1 MSIEQ
6 QKTVEV
12 LKVEVGDDYS
22 IELSAWDVMTGDSA
36 VVSLSWDE
44 AHAHVDEVL
53 RAIAEANDAAADA
66 RAAGLP
72 VAHEFDRDVPAQG
85 VAICKDCAEG
95 KHGACIGS
103 AFVENGP
110 DLDEVDCRCTAAG
123 HRGRS

>member
-6 QKTVEV
+6 QVTVEV
-12 LKVEVGDDYS
+12 LSVDVADDYS
-22 IELSAWDVMTGDSA
+22 IEIMARDVLTGDEA
-36 VVSLSWDE
+36 TVNLSWDE

-53 RAIAEANDAAADA
+53 ATIAQAQRAFEEDRVAAVTH
-66 RAAGLP
+66 RPSVNG
-72 VAHEFDRDVPAQG
+72 FDRDVPVCQ
-85 VAICKDCAEG
+85 DCSQG

-110 DLDEVDCRCTAAG
+110 DLDEVACRCTADG